1 MSFWLFPIQIFSSS
15 SSFCP
20 AAWRLPTPLPFVLS
34 HEERSCLF
42 QNFYFH
48 FLDLLLMWEWSLKSR
63 LCVCRDFIPTTREAK
78 QRRTTRE
85 DEQNKPEAKLDKK
98 KKTSQRSCWLNMSEL
113 PSNIMSIHAVLDGNH
128 RLWVSAHDHN
138 VPKFAEL
145 YLQTVVSSFHW
156 PVSQPSPITS
166 VLPHQMKMLKVTLLL
181 PRRCL
186 YLPQHF
192 SAPLV
197 RRQVMRGLFKLW
209 ALFGL

>member
-98 KKTSQRSCWLNMSEL
+98 KNQVSVHVGWICLSSQVTSCQSMQFLMEITDSGCLHMITMFQNLLSCISRQ
-113 PSNIMSIHAVLDGNH
+113 SSH
-128 RLWVSAHDHN
+128 RFTDPFDSLRQLTPFCHIKW
-138 VPKFAEL
+138 
-145 YLQTVVSSFHW
+145 
-156 PVSQPSPITS
+156 
-166 VLPHQMKMLKVTLLL
+166 
-181 PRRCL
+181 RC
-186 YLPQHF
+186 
-192 SAPLV
+192 
-197 RRQVMRGLFKLW
+197 
-209 ALFGL
+209 